1 MALKDC
7 HHCIVPDLPEHGLSV
22 DVGIFTVKGTA
33 DMISDIIRY
42 KGLESKTKEIFIWKK
57 NISPNFHLKL
67 D

>member
-1 MALKDC
+1 
-7 HHCIVPDLPEHGLSV
+7 
-22 DVGIFTVKGTA
+22 VKGTA